1 MELPRKHFSIVLLLL
16 VLVATEV
23 GPVAVAEAKKIV
35 VLPRGFE
42 GVCEETPCQTFCTN
56 KGYMSTGAYCG
67 ELGDCLC
74 IQNRPDLCYSGGRS
88 IIGRIWPV
96 QWPSLTAVPVARA
109 AVTNSS
115 TFYGLV
121 VVIDD
126 PLTDGPDRNS
136 SKLLGR
142 AQGFYA
148 GAGKETMTLVMNMM
162 LVFHGGEYNGSSV
175 AIMGRNQVFTAVRE
189 MPIVGGTGVFRL
201 ARGYVQVRTH
211 TLDLDTGDAILQY
224 NLFIKH

>member
-1 MELPRKHFSIVLLLL
+1 MAAAVLLLPL
-16 VLVATEV
+16 LLAAAVATPASAAARGGEKQTHIQV
-23 GPVAVAEAKKIV
+23 YLHDVLSGPS
-35 VLPRGFE
+35 P
-42 GVCEETPCQTFCTN
+42 
-56 KGYMSTGAYCG
+56 
-67 ELGDCLC
+67 
-74 IQNRPDLCYSGGRS
+74 
-88 IIGRIWPV
+88 
-96 QWPSLTAVPVARA
+96 TAVPVARA

-189 MPIVGGTGVFRL
+189 MPIVGGTGVFRM

-211 TLDLDTGDAILQY
+211 TLDLNTGDAILQY